1 MTNKVF
7 KIEPTGPNRNK
18 SEIIITKDDLQN
30 LVNTRGLKHLGL
42 PIKIGF
48 LFKEYNFWKYNKIV
62 INPWHLST
70 NTKLSIIIITGKAKM
85 EELAVYSTTHSMYK

>member
-70 NTKLSIIIITGKAKM
+70 NTESFP
-85 EELAVYSTTHSMYK
+85 S